1 MKEFGMSF
9 QWPVDA
15 EDLFGERYPQ
25 MLNTGLPAPDVDAVR
40 ASITEMWP
48 DAPGGWVYEWSA
60 LAARYA
66 SEGSHQ
72 LAALAYGWAKF
83 PTLANDSKR
92 GALRSQLQQYLLA
105 APDFGVDFQ
114 RRILDV
120 PYRGAS
126 TPVPVHIFAA
136 SDLPADA
143 PVLLASGGVDSW
155 KMDVHGILVLAAT
168 AGVRVVAFDIAGTG
182 ESVVPMTPDGGAEI
196 VRGLIAQARTLGNGL
211 VSHLG
216 ISMGGHYSARSG
228 LAGEVDAAIVLGGPV
243 EDAFARDASMA
254 QFGMD
259 GIVGNALGFD
269 QRPSAEELGARIG
282 AFSLR
287 PLLDQDINAPML
299 VLNGADDVHVPQ
311 HDTVVFQG
319 RRNTEVHLIPGTGH
333 CATSKLPEAIGLMFS
348 WLQRTLETIGANAIS

>member
-1 MKEFGMSF
+1 MSF

-25 MLNTGLPAPDVDAVR
+25 MVNTGLPAPDVDAVR

-83 PTLANDSKR
+83 PTLADDSKR
-92 GALRSQLQQYLLA
+92 GALRSQLEQYLLA

-136 SDLPADA
+136 SDLPSDA

-155 KMDVHGILVLAAT
+155 KMDVHGILVLAAAT

-182 ESVVPMTPDGGAEI
+182 ESAVPMTPDGGAEI

-243 EDAFARDASMA
+243 EDAFAKDASMA

-269 QRPSAEELGARIG
+269 QRPSAEELRATFG

-319 RRNTEVHLIPGTGH
+319 RRNTEVHLIPDTGH